1 MTKYPMLAENLMNDI
16 TGILL
21 SLFLMITTE
30 LRYLLLVNTLKLIK
44 IES

>member
-30 LRYLLLVNTLKLIK
+30 LRYLLRVNTLKLIK

>member
-30 LRYLLLVNTLKLIK
+30 QRNLLLVNTLKLIK

>member
-30 LRYLLLVNTLKLIK
+30 QRYLLLVNTLKLIK